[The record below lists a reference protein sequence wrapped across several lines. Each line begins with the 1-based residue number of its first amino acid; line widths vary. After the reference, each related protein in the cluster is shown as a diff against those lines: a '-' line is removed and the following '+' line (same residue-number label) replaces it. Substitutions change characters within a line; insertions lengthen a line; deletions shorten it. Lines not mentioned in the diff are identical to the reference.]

1 MLSERDRRTLADI
14 ERHLQDDPGLYQ
26 AFRRRTRQMSG
37 VRRTWWVLLLV
48 ALALVLGLAA
58 LGVEGPAVECAA
70 LAAVIGVGLRL
81 TQQKPDSRRAGRRRA

>member
-14 ERHLQDDPGLYQ
+14 ERHLQDDTGLHQ

-81 TQQKPDSRRAGRRRA
+81 TQQTTDSRVGRRRA

>member
-1 MLSERDRRTLADI
+1 VLSERDRRTLADI

-26 AFRRRTRQMSG
+26 AFRRRTRQASG

-81 TQQKPDSRRAGRRRA
+81 TQQTTDSRVGRRRA